1 MFKTRNPLF
10 SKASKVMSMMST
22 IIDNE
27 KLSPGGADITSLAPQ
42 VADEIFHK
50 AFDTLIKDVY
60 GAKVPI
66 RPLEL
71 IYTTIANK
79 AYTK

>member
-1 MFKTRNPLF
+1 
-10 SKASKVMSMMST
+10 MSMMTTIT
-22 IIDNE
+22 IIDNGNLRPE
-27 KLSPGGADITSLAPQ
+27 GADISSLAPE

-50 AFDTLIKDVY
+50 AFGTLIKDIY